1 MSARLKKILKISSL
15 TIIIVIAFVVAAM
28 YVLFSLKKEWIL
40 SRVENS
46 INTNLTGELHIK
58 DIGFS
63 PFSSFPNLGLN
74 LKGVEFYDHQ
84 DSLSLKNS
92 ENIIFSAKEFI
103 VGVNIM
109 TLLIHSGIEVNKI
122 AIYGS
127 ELNLVQLNNG
137 SWNIEKALQKPSIKS
152 KVAKKKK
159 IQKKKETV
167 VAKKKITTSTPE
179 KDEMVIEIDQIYLSE
194 VSVNI
199 QSLSNIYSLK
209 YYILTSNTVINYQES
224 DISGSISTKGKCYEY
239 NTEVPILKDIDDV
252 KLKAAF
258 LYNKKDQIL
267 NIDNMN
273 FSIEDFLINAS
284 GSYHLRGNKEVDIKF
299 DAESNELLFLNY
311 IFRNNVLDQ
320 NKPKNNK
327 GVLYVNGSIKGPS
340 KNKLPLISSEFGL
353 KEMTFTLPESMGT
366 INNFKFN
373 GMFLSGTKRD
383 LSDARFRVDT
393 MVAELPGGYING
405 NFKLENFKD
414 PHISY
419 LINASVNISNYEQ
432 IFNIDHIDELSGN
445 LKLDAKYQGKLS
457 EATESP
463 DSLAKGNI
471 KLAINSIEFNLPNIK
486 SKKVKINGTVKEF
499 NDVVYLEKIDL
510 EYGQSSVSINGRFN
524 NTFQWLFTKELNLPG
539 EINLAEGI
547 VNSDDF
553 LLDPG
558 SSPRV
563 EGSFEMLSSKVKFT
577 LVKNPK
583 SLELAHIKYSVDTLN
598 TVFTG
603 YSSIDQI
610 SAKGKINFLNPDIS
624 IDIDDLECMIGDG
637 HATALGELT
646 IENANVVRY
655 QGNITAKNL
664 NWNEAKMLFTDLKS
678 DHKMVSL
685 KTEPEAKKRLSFNIH
700 IDCSLNALPFRINKT
715 VVKNSSFTIGGD
727 SIPNLEF
734 YNMNGSVDSIVFLYS
749 GPENSMSGLSN
760 TSFEFDLERI
770 SIPTIHSFRTKLKG
784 SGINNTIAFNFST
797 KDAPTD
803 LTDGSL
809 KIDFSSDT
817 ITTNFMYH
825 VQEINLEKILR
836 NYDNH
841 TIADG
846 LVDIYMDFEFKGGVS
861 DSTFLASKGEIT
873 IEGEDLQLHGIDL
886 DEFLRK
892 YRKSQKFN
900 LVDVS
905 AFILAGPAG
914 ALVTKG
920 TNFAALLNIRMDS
933 SDRSNIANVIA
944 NWKLDE
950 GILYATDVAFSTTQ
964 NRVAFLGMFD
974 LIQEN
979 IPGFTVAVID
989 KNGCA
994 LMEQKIYGDFDD
1006 VQVGRLRIAK
1016 TLLGAFINAANSVVG
1031 KDCDV
1036 IYSGKIN
1043 PPIEDD

>member
-1 MSARLKKILKISSL
+1 VSARLKKILKISSL

-432 IFNIDHIDELSGN
+432 IFHIDHIDELSGN

-471 KLAINSIEFNLPNIK
+471 TLAINSIEFNLPNIK

-603 YSSIDQI
+603 
-610 SAKGKINFLNPDIS
+610 
-624 IDIDDLECMIGDG
+624 
-637 HATALGELT
+637 
-646 IENANVVRY
+646 
-655 QGNITAKNL
+655 
-664 NWNEAKMLFTDLKS
+664 
-678 DHKMVSL
+678 
-685 KTEPEAKKRLSFNIH
+685 
-700 IDCSLNALPFRINKT
+700 
-715 VVKNSSFTIGGD
+715 
-727 SIPNLEF
+727 
-734 YNMNGSVDSIVFLYS
+734 
-749 GPENSMSGLSN
+749 
-760 TSFEFDLERI
+760 
-770 SIPTIHSFRTKLKG
+770 
-784 SGINNTIAFNFST
+784 
-797 KDAPTD
+797 
-803 LTDGSL
+803 
-809 KIDFSSDT
+809 
-817 ITTNFMYH
+817 
-825 VQEINLEKILR
+825 
-836 NYDNH
+836 
-841 TIADG
+841 
-846 LVDIYMDFEFKGGVS
+846 
-861 DSTFLASKGEIT
+861 
-873 IEGEDLQLHGIDL
+873 
-886 DEFLRK
+886 
-892 YRKSQKFN
+892 
-900 LVDVS
+900 
-905 AFILAGPAG
+905 
-914 ALVTKG
+914 
-920 TNFAALLNIRMDS
+920 
-933 SDRSNIANVIA
+933 
-944 NWKLDE
+944 
-950 GILYATDVAFSTTQ
+950 
-964 NRVAFLGMFD
+964 
-974 LIQEN
+974 
-979 IPGFTVAVID
+979 
-989 KNGCA
+989 
-994 LMEQKIYGDFDD
+994 
-1006 VQVGRLRIAK
+1006 
-1016 TLLGAFINAANSVVG
+1016 
-1031 KDCDV
+1031 
-1036 IYSGKIN
+1036 
-1043 PPIEDD
+1043 